1 MIRRKFTL
9 EFKQQALELA
19 QQLGS
24 YAEAE
29 RRLGIKPGVIYT
41 WKNKFKVPLD
51 SKVKSAQSA
60 ISDSEELNRLRKEN
74 EELKKVN
81 YILKKAAAF
90 FSQDH
95 LNWHSGVEF
104 SNLGFPENSYISG
117 PSHLY

>member
-1 MIRRKFTL
+1 MTKRKYTP

-19 QQLGS
+19 QELGS
-24 YAEAE
+24 FAEAA
-29 RRLGIKPGVIYT
+29 RRLGINEGIIYG
-41 WKNKFKVPLD
+41 WKEKFKVPLD
-51 SKVKSAQSA
+51 SKVKTAKAA

-95 LNWHSGVEF
+95 LK
-104 SNLGFPENSYISG
+104 
-117 PSHLY
+117 

>member
-1 MIRRKFTL
+1 MTNRKYTP

-24 YAEAE
+24 FAEAA
-29 RRLGIKPGVIYT
+29 RQLGIQEGVIYA

-51 SKVKSAQSA
+51 SKIKPAQAA
-60 ISDSEELNRLRKEN
+60 ILEAEELKRLRKEN

-95 LNWHSGVEF
+95 LK
-104 SNLGFPENSYISG
+104 
-117 PSHLY
+117 